1 MNEFEMAPVRGPK
14 LFPYSSFLE
23 ARERE
28 RQIFEKIDIL
38 WEYEWLWEG
47 TCDPTV
53 GWRGPKLIPELLFL
67 KNVRNC
73 HFAIVRHLNRLFAY
87 QKLNVSKWRCT
98 SFYFLRFSLG
108 LPWPLIPNA
117 KRTLRTMNLYRP
129 TASWCPA
136 KSSTDTLTWPKIAWS
151 T

>member
-1 MNEFEMAPVRGPK
+1 MNLRWHLCAAQN
-14 LFPYSSFLE
+14 YSHIHHFWK
-23 ARERE
+23 RERE
-28 RQIFEKIDIL
+28 TDFWKNRHSLRIWMTLRGHL
-38 WEYEWLWEG
+38 WSYCWMA
-47 TCDPTV
+47 
-53 GWRGPKLIPELLFL
+53 RPEINSRIIIL